1 MSKSLYTILK
11 KVSYLMPMGIS
22 LQSQAKKEF
31 LHSFYKK
38 IESHEGMKVIVY
50 TDDGYNFTFNP
61 AQLLD

>member
-1 MSKSLYTILK
+1 
-11 KVSYLMPMGIS
+11 MPMGIS